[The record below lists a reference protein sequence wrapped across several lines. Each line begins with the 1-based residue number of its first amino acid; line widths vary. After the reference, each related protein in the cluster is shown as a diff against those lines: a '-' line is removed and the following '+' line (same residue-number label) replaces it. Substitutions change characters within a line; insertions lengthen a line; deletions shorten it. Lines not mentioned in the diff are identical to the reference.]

1 MVMKKP
7 CLKGALHFIMEA
19 ALIELEVLVSI
30 NSFSLTRIIK
40 RMFSGIDRW
49 NHPFSVML
57 CLIMLYV
64 SVNNFLVMCTHFLG

>member
-1 MVMKKP
+1 MLSLCLYSESGMVMKKP

-40 RMFSGIDRW
+40 RMFSGTDRW

-57 CLIMLYV
+57 CSI
-64 SVNNFLVMCTHFLG
+64 